1 MGNEPN
7 LSDIPLFSQL
17 PPPRMKELQ
26 ERASF
31 EVHQPGAVFAH
42 QGEFTNHFYVVLSGG
57 VGAYRTEPG
66 GGPAKLLE
74 TLRPGD
80 WFGEVSALSNQPSLA
95 TLRAETTCVVLSVP
109 PEVFKALHTGGE
121 FKKRIDERYRE
132 RSLTTHLRIAPLFR
146 QLDEAHL
153 AELKSQVRFESHP
166 AGKTLAESGS
176 AADALTLVRSGAV
189 KRTRRSPEGRE
200 EILGYYMTNSSF
212 GEHAL
217 LEEGNRWDGDL
228 VTMAPT
234 DVLVVP
240 VSVLHSVFASSPQTL
255 VELQQRAQELLDEER
270 GEAELQQMVQRGSVK
285 GGQALVI
292 DLERCVR
299 CNACVESCV
308 AVHEDGVPRLSK
320 KGSRFSFESAPQAHH
335 RFNLATS
342 CYNCQV
348 PGCMLSRG
356 FGAIR
361 RDQQG
366 LIRFDYE
373 NCVGCAACVSACPYD
388 VIRLAPEPG
397 QGSFMEHKGILE
409 QIPLL
414 GRLFKKK
421 CSDEVR
427 PVENGP
433 AVTNAAGIPVQA
445 KAIKCDLCAGLPF
458 ESCVYNCPTTAISR
472 MSPREL
478 FEKQRVDSQ
487 GNYSANPSG
496 N

>member
-1 MGNEPN
+1 MPDEPN
-7 LSDIPLFSQL
+7 LGDIPLFSKL
-17 PPPRMKELQ
+17 PPPRLKDLKEHS
-26 ERASF
+26 SF
-31 EVHQPGAVFAH
+31 QVHEPGAVFAR
-42 QGEFTNHFYVVLSGG
+42 QGEFTGDFYVVLSGG
-57 VGAYRTEPG
+57 VGAYRAESA
-66 GGPAKLLE
+66 GPVQLLE

-80 WFGEVSALSNQPSLA
+80 WFGEVSALSHQPSLA
-95 TLRAETTCVVLSVP
+95 TLKAETTCVVLAVP
-109 PEVFKALHTGGE
+109 PATFKLLHQTPD
-121 FKKRIDERYRE
+121 FRTKVDERYRE
-132 RSLTTHLRIAPLFR
+132 RSLTAHLRIAPLFR
-146 QLDEAHL
+146 GLTDAQLR
-153 AELKSQVRFESHP
+153 ELRNEVRFEAHP
-166 AGKTLAESGS
+166 ADAKLAENG
-176 AADALTLVRSGAV
+176 AEAGALTLVRSGAV
-189 KRTRRSPEGRE
+189 KRVRRSPEGRE

-217 LEEGNRWDGDL
+217 LSGNNRWDGDH
-228 VTMAPT
+228 VTMTPT

-240 VSVLHSVFASSPQTL
+240 VEVLRRVFANDPGAMQ
-255 VELQQRAQELLDEER
+255 ELQKKAEDILADER

-320 KGSRFSFESAPQAHH
+320 KGSRFSFEQEGGTHH
-335 RFNLATS
+335 RYNLATS
-342 CYNCQV
+342 CYNCEI
-348 PGCMLSRG
+348 PGCMLSCS

-361 RDQQG
+361 RDAQG
-366 LIRFDYE
+366 LIRFDYD
-373 NCVGCAACVSACPYD
+373 NCVGCAMCVSACPYD
-388 VIRLAPEPG
+388 VIRLAPKPG

-421 CSDEVR
+421 SQDEIV

-433 AVTNAAGIPVQA
+433 AVTNANGIPVQA

-478 FEKQRVDSQ
+478 FEKREVDSQ
-487 GNYSANPSG
+487 GTFSAG